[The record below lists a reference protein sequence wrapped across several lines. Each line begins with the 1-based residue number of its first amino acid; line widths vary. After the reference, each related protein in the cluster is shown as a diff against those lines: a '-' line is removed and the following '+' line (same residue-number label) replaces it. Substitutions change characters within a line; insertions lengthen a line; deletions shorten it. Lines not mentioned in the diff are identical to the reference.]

1 MKAGILA
8 GTAIYSIPSI
18 EMEERIVETPY
29 GEALVLQGMGDD
41 QDLFFIPRHG
51 RHHTIPP
58 HKVNYRANIKA
69 FNQLGIRYLLG
80 AYAVG
85 SINRNLP
92 PFSMVAFDDFLDFT
106 SGRETTFFD
115 GDLYPLKHVDMSQP
129 LCPELRAALLG
140 YAPDFGLEIVAGG
153 TYVTTNGPRL
163 ESPAEIRMFESLGVD
178 VVGMTAV
185 PEITLAK
192 ELDLCMAAVGFSVN
206 WAAGIEE
213 KVNFIEAGL
222 DELVA
227 TLMKVFV
234 HTLRS
239 MQSGR

>member
-41 QDLFFIPRHG
+41 QDLFFLPRHG
-51 RHHTIPP
+51 HHHTIPP

-69 FNQLGIRYLLG
+69 FDQLGIRNILG

-92 PFSMVAFDDFLDFT
+92 PFSLVAFDDFLDFT

-115 GDLYPLKHVDMSQP
+115 GDPYPLKHVDMSQP
-129 LCPELRAALLG
+129 FCPELRKALLG
-140 YAPDFGLEIVAGG
+140 FAPDFGLKIAMSG
-153 TYVTTNGPRL
+153 TYVATNGPRL
-163 ESPAEIRMFESLGVD
+163 ESPAEIRMFESFGAD
-178 VVGMTAV
+178 VVGMTAL
-185 PEITLAK
+185 PEIALAK

-213 KVNFIEAGL
+213 KVNFVEAGL

-227 TLMKVFV
+227 TLMKLFI

-239 MQSGR
+239 MQSG

>member
-1 MKAGILA
+1 MKAG
-8 GTAIYSIPSI
+8 IPSI
-18 EMEERIVETPY
+18 EMEERVIETPY
-29 GEALVLQGMGDD
+29 GEALVLQGMGED
-41 QDLFFIPRHG
+41 QDLFFLPRHG

-69 FNQLGIRYLLG
+69 LEQLGIRYLLG

-85 SINRNLP
+85 SINSNLP
-92 PFSMVAFDDFLDFT
+92 PFSLVAFDDFLDFT

-140 YAPDFGLEIVAGG
+140 FAADFGFEIVAGG
-153 TYVTTNGPRL
+153 TYVATNGPRL
-163 ESPAEIRMFESLGVD
+163 ESPAEIRMFESLGAD
-178 VVGMTAV
+178 IVGMTAV

-192 ELDLCMAAVGFSVN
+192 ELDLCMATVGFSVN

-213 KVNFIEAGL
+213 KVSIVEAGL
-222 DELVA
+222 DELVVS
-227 TLMKVFV
+227 LMKLFI

-239 MQSGR
+239 MQSR